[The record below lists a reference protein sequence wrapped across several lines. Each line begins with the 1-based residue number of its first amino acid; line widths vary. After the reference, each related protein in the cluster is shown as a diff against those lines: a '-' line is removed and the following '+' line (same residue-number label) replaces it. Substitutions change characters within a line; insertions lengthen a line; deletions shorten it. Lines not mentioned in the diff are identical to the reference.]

1 MIQLFNLTKEYNDN
15 KALDDVSLTI
25 NKGEF
30 VFLVGASGAGKSTLL
45 RLLMREELPTSGQI
59 MIEGRSI
66 VRMKKKEIP
75 FYKRKLGIIFQDFR
89 LLQDRTVYE
98 NVAFA
103 LEAMGIS
110 VKEVRKKVPLVLQKV
125 GLEHKGDS
133 FPNELSGGEQQRVA
147 VARAIVN
154 NPTILIAD
162 EPTGNLDPKTSR
174 EIMDLLAY
182 INGKGTTV
190 ITATH
195 DNELV
200 DELRKRV
207 IVLREGRV
215 VRDSLRGGYFDGG
228 N

>member
-66 VRMKKKEIP
+66 VRMKKKEVP